1 MAEIH
6 PDVKFEYSFSDGKY
20 WSSYDHC
27 RVWKN
32 GTYDLMIRDNFGQT
46 AKRVYEETNVV
57 EDKEIP
63 VKIEYIDFTDCYGNP
78 VEYYDGI
85 ELEESPGEGMTPSG
99 KMKIT
104 IEGDLNDPWLY
115 IRKKGEPTWY
125 KYVNFSN
132 NVYEEWLSSD
142 SKREHYVMDS
152 YGRKSRTFTLEGI
165 IKYMRP
171 PSLEIKIVHAD
182 SGVIITEVKDNW
194 PDDVVALPR
203 RYSISYDNGK
213 SWSNWQLG
221 RYFQKLKPES
231 GQYFIKAKIKYG
243 RYEDNK
249 NTVSTT
255 VTIK

>member
-1 MAEIH
+1 MAEKH

-20 WSSYDHC
+20 WSPYDHC

-32 GTYDLMIRDNFGQT
+32 GTYDLMIRDNYGQT

-63 VKIEYIDFTDCYGNP
+63 VKIEYVDFTDCYGNP

-85 ELEESPGEGMTPSG
+85 ELERAGDMRPSG

-104 IEGDLNDPWLY
+104 IEGDFNDPWLY
-115 IRKKGEPTWY
+115 IKEEGNSDWW
-125 KYVNFSN
+125 KYEQFSN
-132 NVYEEWLSSD
+132 NVIETFLA
-142 SKREHYVMDS
+142 KREYYVMDS
-152 YGRKSRTFTLEGI
+152 YGRKSKTFTLEGR
-165 IKYMRP
+165 IKTVY
-171 PSLEIKIVHAD
+171 PSRLEIKIVQAD
-182 SGVIITEVKDNW
+182 SGVIITEVKDNL
-194 PDDVVALPR
+194 PDDAAVLPR

-221 RYFQKLKPES
+221 RYFQKLKPDS
-231 GQYFIKAKIKYG
+231 GQYLIKAKVKYG

-249 NTVSTT
+249 NTASAT

>member
-1 MAEIH
+1 MAEKH

-20 WSSYDHC
+20 WSPYDHC

-32 GTYDLMIRDNFGQT
+32 GTYDLMIRDNYGQT

-63 VKIEYIDFTDCYGNP
+63 VKIEYADFTDCYGNP

-85 ELEESPGEGMTPSG
+85 ELERAGDLYPSG
-99 KMKIT
+99 NMKIT
-104 IEGDLNDPWLY
+104 IEGNFNDPWLY
-115 IRKKGEPTWY
+115 VKEKRGLDWQKY
-125 KYVNFSN
+125 KQFSN
-132 NVYEEWLSSD
+132 NVIETFLAE
-142 SKREHYVMDS
+142 REYYVMDS
-152 YGRKSRTFTLEGI
+152 YGRKSKTFTLEGR
-165 IKYMRP
+165 IKTVY
-171 PSLEIKIVHAD
+171 PSRLEIKIVQAD
-182 SGVIITEVKDNW
+182 SGVIITEVKDNL
-194 PDDVVALPR
+194 PDDAAVLPR

-221 RYFQKLKPES
+221 RYFQKLKPDS
-231 GQYFIKAKIKYG
+231 GQYLIKAKVKYG

-249 NTVSTT
+249 NTASVT

>member
-1 MAEIH
+1 MAEKH

-20 WSSYDHC
+20 WSPYDHC

-32 GTYDLMIRDNFGQT
+32 GTYDLMIRDNYGQT

-63 VKIEYIDFTDCYGNP
+63 VKIEYVDFTDCYGNP

-85 ELEESPGEGMTPSG
+85 ELERAGDLRPSG
-99 KMKIT
+99 NMKIT
-104 IEGDLNDPWLY
+104 IEGNFNDPWLY
-115 IRKKGEPTWY
+115 VKDRGDRDWRKDKQ
-125 KYVNFSN
+125 FSN
-132 NVYEEWLSSD
+132 NVIETFLAE
-142 SKREHYVMDS
+142 REYYVMDS
-152 YGRKSRTFTLEGI
+152 YGRKSKTFTLEGR
-165 IKYMRP
+165 IKTVY
-171 PSLEIKIVHAD
+171 PSRLEIKIVQAD
-182 SGVIITEVKDNW
+182 SGVIITEVKDNL
-194 PDDVVALPR
+194 PDDAAVLPR

-221 RYFQKLKPES
+221 RYFQKLKPDS
-231 GQYFIKAKIKYG
+231 GQYLIKAKVKYG

-249 NTVSTT
+249 NTASAT

>member
-1 MAEIH
+1 MTEKH

-20 WSSYDHC
+20 WSPYDHC

-32 GTYDLMIRDNFGQT
+32 GTYDLMIRDNYGQT

-63 VKIEYIDFTDCYGNP
+63 VKIEYVDFTDCYGNP

-85 ELEESPGEGMTPSG
+85 ELERAGDLRPSG
-99 KMKIT
+99 NMKIT
-104 IEGDLNDPWLY
+104 IEGNFNDPWLY
-115 IRKKGEPTWY
+115 IKEKGDRDWQKY
-125 KYVNFSN
+125 KQFSN
-132 NVYEEWLSSD
+132 NVIETFLAE
-142 SKREHYVMDS
+142 REYYVMDS
-152 YGRKSRTFTLEGI
+152 YGRKSKTFTLEGR
-165 IKYMRP
+165 IKTVY
-171 PSLEIKIVHAD
+171 PSMLEIKIVQAN
-182 SGVIITEVKDNW
+182 SGVIITEVKDNL
-194 PDDVVALPR
+194 PDDAAVLPR

-221 RYFQKLKPES
+221 RYFQKLKPDS
-231 GQYFIKAKIKYG
+231 GQYLIKAKVKYG

-249 NTVSTT
+249 NTASAT

>member
-1 MAEIH
+1 MAEKH

-32 GTYDLMIRDNFGQT
+32 GTYDLMIRDNYGQT
-46 AKRVYEETNVV
+46 AKKVYEEMSVV

-63 VKIEYIDFTDCYGNP
+63 VKIEYVDFFDCYGNP

-85 ELEESPGEGMTPSG
+85 ELERAGDMRPSG

-104 IEGDLNDPWLY
+104 IEGDFNDPWLY
-115 IRKKGEPTWY
+115 IKEEGDSDWW
-125 KYVNFSN
+125 KYEQFSN
-132 NVYEEWLSSD
+132 NVIETFLA
-142 SKREHYVMDS
+142 KREYYVMDS
-152 YGRKSRTFTLEGI
+152 YGRKSKTFTLEGR
-165 IKYMRP
+165 IKTVY
-171 PSLEIKIVHAD
+171 PSRLEIKIVQAD
-182 SGVIITEVKDNW
+182 SGVIITEVKDNL
-194 PDDVVALPR
+194 PDDAAVLPR

-221 RYFQKLKPES
+221 RYFQKLKPDS
-231 GQYFIKAKIKYG
+231 GQYLIKAKVKYG

-249 NTVSTT
+249 NTASVT